1 MEQIASGH
9 GHLSDPHRRWLRHTY
24 QEGPGFLFLATRG
37 GRPPCQRPRG
47 GAAATVRARAHL
59 VRVAREQGVTAALAL
74 GHCSRA
80 SLFRWQAALIQGGL
94 LGLVPA
100 TRGPKLARTVY
111 PVWLEQVVITVRLLT
126 YWNSKRISA
135 ELRRRQIATVSE
147 AWVEALFDRHGTA
160 RPSLPREAGPRYE
173 RAHPNEL
180 WHIDIK
186 GPFFIQLAPGRYL
199 KTWFVGLVDDHS
211 RYVLGLRIQTNSQ
224 AAPILSWLRDCIE
237 LCGQPLAVMSDNGT
251 PFVIWM
257 PGVLTRFGKTLQ
269 DLSIRHIRTQINS
282 PWTNGKIERFWAV
295 LQQEVLDRYV
305 FRCLDDAERA
315 LADYAIY
322 YNYHRL
328 SGSIGFLTPAER
340 FDGTPFTDRG
350 FEHIPAL
357 AHLQAWLSDLT
368 AVA

>member
-9 GHLSDPHRRWLRHTY
+9 GQLSDPHRRWLRHTY

-147 AWVEALFDRHGTA
+147 AWVEAL
-160 RPSLPREAGPRYE
+160 
-173 RAHPNEL
+173 
-180 WHIDIK
+180 
-186 GPFFIQLAPGRYL
+186 
-199 KTWFVGLVDDHS
+199 
-211 RYVLGLRIQTNSQ
+211 
-224 AAPILSWLRDCIE
+224 
-237 LCGQPLAVMSDNGT
+237 
-251 PFVIWM
+251 
-257 PGVLTRFGKTLQ
+257 
-269 DLSIRHIRTQINS
+269 
-282 PWTNGKIERFWAV
+282 
-295 LQQEVLDRYV
+295 
-305 FRCLDDAERA
+305 
-315 LADYAIY
+315 
-322 YNYHRL
+322 
-328 SGSIGFLTPAER
+328 
-340 FDGTPFTDRG
+340 
-350 FEHIPAL
+350 
-357 AHLQAWLSDLT
+357 
-368 AVA
+368 